1 MGAIHNCSK
10 TKHPPIILAGV
21 LFSLEEELKSY
32 EPGVTAGFAFTKIA
46 GFTGLVGLAGT
57 VALAAVRAASK
68 AALEAALA
76 SLVVADVSAVLRV
89 ARAASMVA

>member
-1 MGAIHNCSK
+1 MGAIHNCFK

-21 LFSLEEELKSY
+21 LFYLEKEVKSY
-32 EPGVTAGFAFTKIA
+32 EPGVVAGFVFTKIA

-68 AALEAALA
+68 AALAAALA
-76 SLVVADVSAVLRV
+76 SLVVAAASAVLRV